1 MNDKKGT
8 TPTQKAL
15 NLWAVILI
23 IWAIYRTYFKLPEW
37 FDEFIAKPLVFVLP
51 VFIYIRSVEKKE
63 ILSALFINKNFKSF
77 IKEFFIS
84 FGIGLILFLTALV
97 SVYIKFNKVSL
108 FGHFPSFNQFG
119 LIVLTALA
127 TGITEEILSR
137 GFVLKRLYEESKNA
151 YSSTFFA
158 SILFFFLHVPILFA
172 NNRINGSMLLV
183 FMLTD
188 LLLSMVNGLIMI
200 QRKSLTVPILI
211 HAFYNIV
218 VALSFI

>member
-1 MNDKKGT
+1 MKEKKGIS
-8 TPTQKAL
+8 PTQRAL

-23 IWAIYRTYFKLPEW
+23 AWSIYRTYLKLPEW

-51 VFIYIRSVEKKE
+51 VLVYIRTVEKKE
-63 ILSALFINKNFKSF
+63 IFSSLLIDRNFKSF
-77 IKEFFIS
+77 IKDFFIS
-84 FGIGLILFLTALV
+84 FGVGLILFLTALT
-97 SVYIKFNKVSL
+97 SIYLRFNKVDL
-108 FGHFPSFNQFG
+108 FANFPSFNTFG

-151 YSSTFFA
+151 YTSSFFA
-158 SILFFFLHVPILFA
+158 SILFFFLHVPILFT
-172 NNRINGSMLLV
+172 NNRINGSMLLM
-183 FMLTD
+183 FMATD
-188 LLLSMVNGLIMI
+188 LLLSMVVGLIMI

-218 VALSFI
+218 VALSFT

>member
-1 MNDKKGT
+1 MKDKKT
-8 TPTQKAL
+8 VTPTQKAL

-23 IWAIYRTYFKLPEW
+23 AWSIYRTYLKLPEW

-51 VFIYIRSVEKKE
+51 VFVYIKKIEKKE
-63 ILSALFINKNFKSF
+63 ILSSLFINKNLRSF

-84 FGIGLILFLTALV
+84 FGVGLILLFTALL
-97 SVYIKFNKVSL
+97 SVYLRFKKVEL
-108 FGHFPSFNQFG
+108 FSHFPGLNQFG

-172 NNRINGSMLLV
+172 SAKINGSMLLV
-183 FMLTD
+183 FMVTD
-188 LLLSMVNGLIMI
+188 LLLSMVTGLIMI

-211 HAFYNIV
+211 HAFYNV
-218 VALSFI
+218 VIALSLI